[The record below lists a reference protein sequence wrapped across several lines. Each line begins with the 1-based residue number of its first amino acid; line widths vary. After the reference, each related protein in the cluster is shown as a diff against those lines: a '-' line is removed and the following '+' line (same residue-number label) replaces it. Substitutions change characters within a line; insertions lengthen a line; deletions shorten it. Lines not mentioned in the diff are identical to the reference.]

1 MIVQQRLVTV
11 PRPRFLPPRV
21 TSLTRN
27 WLLFIPVAFV
37 LVGIVLPLSVVFS
50 MSFRAGNPFNLG
62 GFTLRNYTDTFSAGI
77 TYQAFWNT
85 ILYVGVSV
93 AVAIAIAL
101 TLAWLIERTDM
112 PFKNAAWVLM
122 LLPLGMPSFLITL
135 AWMLLL
141 NPTSGVF
148 NVMLRSMLGWVGIQ
162 LTRGPIEIFSL
173 SGMIFVNVIAGG
185 TTIFLFLVSGF
196 RMMNSEME
204 EAAHMAGARAPTVFR
219 KIFLR
224 VMTPVIAVAIVYK
237 LASDFNDI
245 DIPLLL
251 GIQNRIFVLPTLVFF
266 SAFFTSPANWGMA
279 TAISSP
285 LIVIAI
291 ALTWVYYRVVVRQ
304 SQMQRF
310 ATVSGKGGRRR
321 RIPLGKWRYPA
332 FGLFL
337 LWFILGTAAPLTMLF
352 WASLLKS
359 YRRPSWEAFSQISLD
374 NYATLLANPS
384 FVSTVFN
391 SAALA
396 VVTATISV
404 VIAFAISW
412 TVLRTKLR
420 GRGLLDGIVFVPH
433 VLPGPVIAVGLVF
446 AFLNFLSWIPIYGSV
461 WIMALALLVGYMPFL
476 TRMYNSALG
485 FVHQEMEEAAQMSG
499 ARRFTTWRHV
509 TGPLIMPA
517 LVTGWVWVAVNSSR
531 SLNVPL
537 MLSST
542 GNETVGVLLF
552 KLIDRDADF
561 SGAATLGTL
570 LLLATSGLLM
580 LTRKFIRNSFSG
592 DTS

>member
-1 MIVQQRLVTV
+1 M
-11 PRPRFLPPRV
+11 
-21 TSLTRN
+21 RN

-37 LVGIVLPLSVVFS
+37 LVGIVLPLAVVFS
-50 MSFRAGNPFNLG
+50 MSFRAGTPFNLG
-62 GFTLRNYTDTFSAGI
+62 AFTLRNYTDTFSAAI

-85 ILYVGVSV
+85 LLYVCISV
-93 AVAIAIAL
+93 ALAITIAL
-101 TLAWLIERTDM
+101 TLAWLIERTNM
-112 PFKNAAWVLM
+112 PFRNAAWVLM
-122 LLPLGMPSFLITL
+122 LLPLGMPSFLTTL

-148 NVMLRSMLGWVGIQ
+148 NVMSRSVLGWFGIQ

-173 SGMIFVNVIAGG
+173 GGMIFVNVIAGG

-204 EAAHMAGARAPTVFR
+204 EAAHMSGARAPTVFR

-224 VMTPVIAVAIVYK
+224 MMTPVIAVAIVYK

-251 GIQNRIFVLPTLVFF
+251 GIQNHTFVLPTLVFF
-266 SAFFTSPANWGMA
+266 SAFFSSPSNWGMA

-285 LIVIAI
+285 LIAIAI
-291 ALTWVYYRVVVRQ
+291 GLTIVYYRVVVRQ
-304 SQMQRF
+304 SQLQRY
-310 ATVSGKGGRRR
+310 ATVSGRGVRRR
-321 RIPLGKWRYPA
+321 RIDLGKWRYPA
-332 FGLFL
+332 FGLVL
-337 LWFILGTAAPLTMLF
+337 TWFTLGTAAPLIMLL
-352 WASLLKS
+352 WASLLRS
-359 YRRPSWEAFSQISLD
+359 YRRPSWEAFSQITFD
-374 NYATLLANPS
+374 NYAKLVSSSS
-384 FVSTVFN
+384 FIAVVLN
-391 SAALA
+391 SVALA
-396 VVTATISV
+396 VVTASV
-404 VIAFAISW
+404 AVLVAFAISW
-412 TVLRTKLR
+412 SVLRTNVK

-433 VLPGPVIAVGLVF
+433 VLPGSVIAVGLVF
-446 AFLNFLSWIPIYGSV
+446 AFLNVFSWIPVYGSV

-485 FVHQEMEEAAQMSG
+485 FVHREMEEAAQMSG
-499 ARRFTTWRHV
+499 ARRFATWRFI
-509 TGPLIMPA
+509 TGPLVLPA
-517 LVTGWVWVAVNSSR
+517 LVTGWVWVAVNASR

-561 SGAATLGTL
+561 SGAAALGML
-570 LLLATSGLLM
+570 LLVATSGLLL
-580 LTRKFIRNSFSG
+580 LTRKFIRSSFSG

>member
-1 MIVQQRLVTV
+1 MIVQQRLITL
-11 PRPRFLPPRV
+11 PRPKFTLPAVR
-21 TSLTRN
+21 SLTRN

-37 LVGIVLPLSVVFS
+37 LVGIVLPLGVVFS

-62 GFTLRNYTDTFSAGI
+62 AFTFRNYTDTFTAAI
-77 TYQAFWNT
+77 TYQAFLNT
-85 ILYVGVSV
+85 LLYVGISVTIAVTVS
-93 AVAIAIAL
+93 L
-101 TLAWLIERTDM
+101 TLAWLVERTDM
-112 PFKNAAWVLM
+112 PFKNVAWVLM
-122 LLPLGMPSFLITL
+122 LLPLGMPSFLTTL

-141 NPTSGVF
+141 NPTSGVL
-148 NVMLRSMLGWVGIQ
+148 NVMARTVLASVGVQ
-162 LTRGPIEIFSL
+162 LTRGPVEIFSL
-173 SGMIFVNVIAGG
+173 AGMIFVNVITGG

-204 EAAHMAGARAPTVFR
+204 EAGHMAGARAPTVFR

-251 GIQNRIFVLPTLVFF
+251 GIQNRTFVLPTLVFF
-266 SAFFTSPANWGMA
+266 SAFFTSPSNWGMA

-291 ALTWVYYRVVVRQ
+291 ALTFVYYRVVVRQ
-304 SQMQRF
+304 SQLQRF

-321 RIPLGKWRYPA
+321 RIQLGKWRYPA

-337 LWFILGTAAPLTMLF
+337 TWFTLGTAAPLVMLL
-352 WASLLKS
+352 WASLLPA

-374 NYATLLANPS
+374 NYASLLSKSS
-384 FVSTVFN
+384 FLSTVMN
-391 SAALA
+391 SVALA
-396 VVTATISV
+396 VITATISV

-412 TVLRTKLR
+412 SVLRTKVR
-420 GRGLLDGIVFVPH
+420 GRGVLDGIVFVPH

-499 ARRFTTWRHV
+499 ARRFATWRWV

-561 SGAATLGTL
+561 SGAATLGML
-570 LLLATSGLLM
+570 LLIATSGLLM

-592 DTS
+592 ETS